1 MRRNKLHLSSFWI
14 NGLTLF
20 TALACDT
27 PPLPGLPHCSDD
39 QLKDAIQEVFI
50 VRSRLEL
57 GSLIGK
63 GNLMLIA
70 DLNLSFSLQEI
81 SNRSLRSNKR
91 RNCINFVLLFNKSK
105 APTCLSLN
113 WTCHHRLQ
121 REIISPSHEL
131 IRMSWLLRF
140 LLSYSLV
147 RKTCPNGSD
156 MMKTN
161 CLIWKIRQIVAESP
175 VSKIDG
181 A

>member
-1 MRRNKLHLSSFWI
+1 M
-14 NGLTLF
+14 F

-105 APTCLSLN
+105 APTLN
-113 WTCHHRLQ
+113 
-121 REIISPSHEL
+121 
-131 IRMSWLLRF
+131 
-140 LLSYSLV
+140 
-147 RKTCPNGSD
+147 
-156 MMKTN
+156 
-161 CLIWKIRQIVAESP
+161 
-175 VSKIDG
+175 VSS
-181 A
+181 

>member
-1 MRRNKLHLSSFWI
+1 M
-14 NGLTLF
+14 F

-91 RNCINFVLLFNKSK
+91 RNCINLVLLFNKSK
-105 APTCLSLN
+105 GPIELN
-113 WTCHHRLQ
+113 
-121 REIISPSHEL
+121 
-131 IRMSWLLRF
+131 
-140 LLSYSLV
+140 
-147 RKTCPNGSD
+147 
-156 MMKTN
+156 
-161 CLIWKIRQIVAESP
+161 
-175 VSKIDG
+175 VSS
-181 A
+181 